1 MNQTTIVKKL
11 PWCSRYAHGW
21 WISVAPQKGAMGI
34 FMISCSKV
42 HPPQFGFSWWFEN
55 SNFSENMTIIC
66 PCPFSVS
73 LHLIHAKSK
82 NQLKLLSMWYYL
94 VFASSFSDADDNKE
108 EFYNADPK
116 TPVFEWSTKRGQY
129 NIEQLSRILVFED
142 VEPQKVCSGTP
153 SNISH
158 NVTFVV
164 NLEEVGGLGDLKADE
179 MGVWNRQG
187 APKAYISIRQKE
199 GSKKEVIRRQ
209 KTMDLPHHYTITR
222 TYYRSGSS
230 PDLQKLIVTVEGE

>member
-1 MNQTTIVKKL
+1 MGDEFQWLLKEEPWAYLWYLVQKYTHLNSDFHDDLRIV
-11 PWCSRYAHGW
+11 
-21 WISVAPQKGAMGI
+21 ISVKIWPLFAHVP
-34 FMISCSKV
+34 
-42 HPPQFGFSWWFEN
+42 
-55 SNFSENMTIIC
+55 
-66 PCPFSVS
+66 S
-73 LHLIHAKSK
+73 LLVCILSMHAKNK

-116 TPVFEWSTKRGQY
+116 TPVFEWSTKCGQY

-187 APKAYISIRQKE
+187 VPKAYISIRHKE

-222 TYYRSGSS
+222 TYYRNGSS